1 VPKSRIRR
9 RFVFTPPQERSATRI
24 ESPRW
29 VAVLFVSLMVI
40 GLLWLVTFYVVN
52 AADANVP
59 LISDLRNWNLAVGF
73 AFIGLGFAI
82 ATKWR

>member
-1 VPKSRIRR
+1 MPKSRMRR
-9 RFVFTPPQERSATRI
+9 RFVFTPPPERAATRI

-52 AADANVP
+52 AADAAVP
-59 LISDLRNWNLAVGF
+59 LFDDLGNWNLGVGF
-73 AFIGLGFAI
+73 AFIGAGFLI
-82 ATKWR
+82 ATRWR